1 MVLIYADLICIVLIV
16 SDCTKER
23 RRRMTHSA
31 QVGEAGD
38 AFPVDLVRLETTYN
52 GVLQYNAPA
61 DDRRPIVRS

>member
-1 MVLIYADLICIVLIV
+1 
-16 SDCTKER
+16 
-23 RRRMTHSA
+23 MTHSA